1 MEMKKV
7 CANGY
12 RVITSGTVIGFKEL
26 PEFTFELAHPGG
38 FSFRLKLVF
47 EQKNGEGSSVTTDVD
62 EKNISMRCVN
72 FDNTLGAGFSKPI
85 EIATV
90 GGKKVFFKFVAHDMQ
105 RLPMLNY
112 TFYQEQAVE

>member
-1 MEMKKV
+1 MQLKKV

-12 RVITSGTVIGFKEL
+12 RVITSGTVIGFKDL
-26 PEFTFELAHPGG
+26 PEFTFELEQPGG
-38 FSFRLKLVF
+38 FAFQLKLIF
-47 EQKNGEGSSVTTDVD
+47 DQKDGEGSSVTTDVND
-62 EKNISMRCVN
+62 KNITMRCIN

-105 RLPMLNY
+105 HLPMLNY
-112 TFYQEQAVE
+112 TFYQE